1 MPRHPNTPLIT
12 TVIGALLLS
21 AFLCFTPLGEAG
33 HHHSL
38 DSGAVTTTALSLGAE
53 RTEDRP
59 PQHRHHNHGADCSSP
74 GIASHTHPATR
85 HVPDVIALAAS
96 LSDIPTAS
104 ATQVRNP
111 PGDRGPI
118 ARSGRSTQ
126 IRVCRWRI

>member
-1 MPRHPNTPLIT
+1 MPRHPNTPLIA
-12 TVIGALLLS
+12 TVVGALLLS

-33 HHHSL
+33 HHHSV
-38 DSGAVTTTALSLGAE
+38 DSGAVTTTALSLDAE

-59 PQHRHHNHGADCSSP
+59 PQQRHHNHGADCASP
-74 GIASHTHPATR
+74 GLASHTHLATR
-85 HVPDVIALAAS
+85 HVPDVIALAAPFG
-96 LSDIPTAS
+96 DIPTAP

-111 PGDRGPI
+111 PGDRVPI